1 MAKNNATTKGTRKGS
16 QRGKTGC
23 PTCRQVTYL
32 TLHASG
38 GLCSEADKCYR
49 ARHVKCDERRPF
61 CLNCTSTGRKCD
73 GYECVKSLSHQ
84 QTTSSPGL
92 ARLITS
98 MMSPWSDSQVA
109 LAPTLGLSANEQ
121 SNRFFHSFLH
131 DCVPVLTET
140 MDSEF
145 WRRGILR
152 ASSSPAVQH
161 AAIAFGA
168 VYEQRVANDG
178 RLASSPN
185 GKRLGLLS
193 SSCYANAIRILRYY
207 GSIFSFLLITFS

>member
-1 MAKNNATTKGTRKGS
+1 
-16 QRGKTGC
+16 
-23 PTCRQVTYL
+23 
-32 TLHASG
+32 
-38 GLCSEADKCYR
+38 
-49 ARHVKCDERRPF
+49 
-61 CLNCTSTGRKCD
+61 
-73 GYECVKSLSHQ
+73 
-84 QTTSSPGL
+84 
-92 ARLITS
+92 

-193 SSCYANAIRILRYY
+193 SSCYANAIRILRHCVAESSQAPEKLEEIMITCLIFIFMEILRGDDIAAVTHLDGALKIYSCGPPPGQALFHLKENKVTSEMDTTLEKLTNAFLRLDIQSVQY
-207 GSIFSFLLITFS
+207 MGSRTPWEPD